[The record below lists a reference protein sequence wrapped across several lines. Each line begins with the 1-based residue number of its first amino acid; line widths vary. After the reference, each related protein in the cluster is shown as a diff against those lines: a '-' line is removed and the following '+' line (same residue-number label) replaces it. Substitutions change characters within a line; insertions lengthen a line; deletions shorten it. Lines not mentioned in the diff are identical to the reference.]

1 MSVKVYCLFLWEKSD
16 GSHNMELFLLT
27 KKDRSKSN
35 RSKQKI
41 NFMTVHQYNATS
53 DSNQQDIAAEIKNIL
68 CERADKTHF
77 CQSFSAID
85 FSYANSTLR
94 LTFPHE
100 ILKTWFMDNHA
111 QTLLETVKSYENIT
125 HIDYFI
131 SKTQNT
137 KTFSFPSTNGKNDTY
152 EQSFAN
158 FLTNDKNNF
167 PFTLCKSITEQNN
180 FEYNPII
187 LYGKHGHGKTHL
199 LSAMHHKFTTK
210 ALSGFYGNVHEL
222 NKLFCKART
231 DNFTSTC
238 NKFDFFLLDDFHT
251 VANYNE
257 LQNELISLFDFFKT
271 KPKPMV
277 FASSVKINDCS
288 QLLPQLKSRLLGGLL
303 LSLKKPDL
311 DIKLRFVKRECR
323 RHGLELSEEQIL
335 YLVRQ
340 FHDFRSLEGSL
351 LKTLAYKQFIT
362 PDISLN
368 RLQKI
373 VEDSSDK
380 NKPPSAKMIIN
391 ATCDR
396 YQISLEDICSPK
408 RKKEISFTRQIAMYL
423 CRKQLGISFPQ
434 IGSLFGNK
442 NHTTV
447 MYSIQKI
454 EHKLKKEPELKKELE
469 IIYEKAKKQR
479 E

>member
-1 MSVKVYCLFLWEKSD
+1 MTDHKQSTLS
-16 GSHNMELFLLT
+16 NT
-27 KKDRSKSN
+27 KQRE
-35 RSKQKI
+35 
-41 NFMTVHQYNATS
+41 
-53 DSNQQDIAAEIKNIL
+53 IAAGIKNML
-68 CERADKTHF
+68 YGEADKEQAA
-77 CQSFSAID
+77 QSLSAID
-85 FSYANSTLR
+85 FTCTDSTLR

-100 ILKTWFMDNHA
+100 ILKVWFLENHA
-111 QTLLETVKSYENIT
+111 QTLLKTVKTCENIT
-125 HIDYFI
+125 NIDYFV
-131 SKTQNT
+131 SKTQSP
-137 KTFSFPSTNGKNDTY
+137 KTFSLPNTNNKSDGF

-167 PFTLCKSITEQNN
+167 PLTLCKSVTEQNN
-180 FEYNPII
+180 SEYNPII

-199 LSAMHHKFTTK
+199 LNAMHHKFTTK
-210 ALSGFYGNVHEL
+210 ARSGFYGDVHEL
-222 NKLFCKART
+222 NKLFYKT
-231 DNFTSTC
+231 GTQNFASAC
-238 NKFDFFLLDDFHT
+238 NKFSFFLLDDFHAL
-251 VANYNE
+251 ANHLE
-257 LQNELISLFDFFKT
+257 LQSELISLFDFFKT

-277 FASSVKINDCS
+277 FASSVKINDCN

-311 DIKLRFVKRECR
+311 DIKLRFVKRECK
-323 RHGLELSEEQIL
+323 RHGLELSEEQIF

-340 FHDFRSLEGSL
+340 FHDFRSLKGSI
-351 LKTLAYKQFIT
+351 LKTVAYKQLVNQ
-362 PDISLN
+362 DISFN

-373 VEDSSDK
+373 VEDISDK
-380 NKPPSAKMIIN
+380 NKPPEAKMIIN

-396 YQISLEDICSPK
+396 YQISLEDICSSK
-408 RKKEISFTRQIAMYL
+408 RKKEISFARQIAMYL

-454 EHKLKKEPELKKELE
+454 EHQLKKEPELKKELE